1 MGTGKIKGCLAI
13 LALTALLSACAT
25 TTSDMAYSNRG
36 FDEVSTNNYQ
46 KAEEYLGKALEINPN
61 NPYAILNMGV
71 VYQNTGRREK
81 AREMYNKVIEL
92 DSKATATRSNKDW
105 AVGKELA
112 DIAKKNLET
121 L

>member
-1 MGTGKIKGCLAI
+1 MQTGKLRRGVVIA
-13 LALTALLSACAT
+13 ALTILLSACALT
-25 TTSDMAYSNRG
+25 KTDMAYSNRG
-36 FDEVSTNNYQ
+36 FEELSKNNYQ
-46 KAEEYLGKALEINPN
+46 KAEEYLEKALEINPN

-92 DSKATATRSNKDW
+92 SSKAAASRSNKDW
-105 AVGKELA
+105 AVGKELPE
-112 DIAKKNLET
+112 IARKNLET